1 MTAHFLRLITLAAI
15 ALAPLIAST
24 HAADK
29 LRVGVD
35 WFVNPDH
42 GPVIVALEAGF
53 FADAGLD
60 VEIVTPT
67 DTLDNVT
74 MVLDG
79 RADIGMSDQVRTQIE
94 VAGGSPLN
102 IVGTLIPV
110 PLNVVLAVDGG
121 PVRSVADLR
130 GKRIG
135 YADSQQTE
143 RDLLKI
149 ALAAQG
155 IAISDVTLVD
165 VGFNM
170 VGALLEGK
178 VDALTDAYR
187 NFEPVQV
194 EMAGRKPLVLDVEG
208 AAIPPYSELVYIV
221 DSGKVDSD
229 LVRRFLAV
237 VERGARSIAD
247 DPERGWQLFI
257 RYDAKLDNTLNRK
270 AWEATVPFFALRP
283 ATLDPARYER
293 LADFLE
299 ANGLIEKK
307 VPTSDYLFGG

>member
-1 MTAHFLRLITLAAI
+1 MNIGAFRTAALAAAI
-15 ALAPLIAST
+15 LATSVA

-53 FADAGLD
+53 FADAGLE

-67 DTLDNVT
+67 DTMDNVT
-74 MVLDG
+74 MVLEG

-94 VAGGSPLN
+94 IAGGSPLT

-110 PLNVVLAVDGG
+110 PLNVVLSVDGG

-135 YADSQQTE
+135 YADSEKAE
-143 RDLLKI
+143 RDLLKLG
-149 ALAAQG
+149 LAAYG
-155 IAISDVTLVD
+155 IPISDVTLVD
-165 VGFNM
+165 VSFGM
-170 VGALLEGK
+170 VEALLSGQ

-194 EMAGRKPLVLDVEG
+194 ELAGRKPLIFDIEG

-221 DSGKVDSD
+221 ERDKVDPD
-229 LVRRFLAV
+229 LVRRFLDA
-237 VERGARSIAD
+237 VERAARSIAD
-247 DPERGWQLFI
+247 NPDRGWQLFI
-257 RYDAKLDNTLNRK
+257 RYNADLDNTLNRR
-270 AWEATVPFFALRP
+270 AWQATVPFFAMRP

-293 LADFLE
+293 LADFLKTNE
-299 ANGLIEKK
+299 LIEKT
-307 VPTSDYLFGG
+307 VPTSSYLRTE